1 MRAWKLEKRKSR
13 ENIERA
19 EKTFF
24 HCNILE
30 VYKENFNNCKDRFE
44 AGM

>member
-13 ENIERA
+13 ENILPL
-19 EKTFF
+19 

-30 VYKENFNNCKDRFE
+30 VYKENFNDFKDRFE
-44 AGM
+44 AGI

>member
-13 ENIERA
+13 ENILPL
-19 EKTFF
+19 

-30 VYKENFNNCKDRFE
+30 VYKENFNDSKDRFE